1 LEIDRDMVAR
11 ALTFVCALVAVFA
24 SGLGESALADRIKH
38 PKAVFAGLDKIT
50 GRIIAFEV
58 AIDETVQFGS
68 LQITPRVCYTRPLT
82 EAPMTTGFV
91 EVEEAAG
98 DKKFQ
103 RVFGGW
109 MYAASPGLHGI
120 EHAVYDAWLTDCKGG
135 TEVIADAIARVEP
148 DADPALK
155 AAPATAPRARR
166 QSAAPSADP
175 VTAPRAPSQQTLQP
189 LPPVQQNLP
198 PARTP
203 ARAPDLGPPGEV
215 GVGSGGPPRP
225 PGNVGRAPAPP
236 AQPPLSA
243 QQQPT
248 QQQQPQQRRQPSQSF
263 FPSPF

>member
-1 LEIDRDMVAR
+1 MAAR
-11 ALTFVCALVAVFA
+11 ALTFACALAAVFA
-24 SGLGESALADRIKH
+24 SGLGEPAFADRIKH

-50 GRIIAFEV
+50 GRIIAFEA

-82 EAPMTTGFV
+82 EAPLTTGFV
-91 EVEEAAG
+91 EVEEASG

-148 DADPALK
+148 DADPAP
-155 AAPATAPRARR
+155 AATSRPRR
-166 QSAAPSADP
+166 QSVTPPADP
-175 VTAPRAPSQQTLQP
+175 LAAPRAPSQQTLQP
-189 LPPVQQNLP
+189 LPRVQQPP
-198 PARTP
+198 PA
-203 ARAPDLGPPGEV
+203 ARAPSRVPDLGPPVDV
-215 GVGSGGPPRP
+215 GIYPGGPPRP
-225 PGNVGRAPAPP
+225 PGNVGRAPPP
-236 AQPPLSA
+236 PPPPVSA
-243 QQQPT
+243 QQ
-248 QQQQPQQRRQPSQSF
+248 QQRRQPSQSF